1 MNKSTL
7 RTIVV
12 VAGLAT
18 AVIHLFLNVLMGKLD
33 ILFTLNGLGYLAL
46 TGAFAFNPPA
56 LRGQRRLLHY
66 AFMAYAAVTILAWF
80 VLGSLGDPLG
90 IVTKL
95 IEAVL
100 IWALAMHLK
109 AEGG

>member
-1 MNKSTL
+1 MNKSML

-18 AVIHLFLNVLMGKLD
+18 AVIHLFLNVLMGSLS
-33 ILFTLNGLGYLAL
+33 IPFTLNGLGYLAL
-46 TGAFAFNPPA
+46 TGAFAFDPPA

-66 AFMAYAAVTILAWF
+66 AFMAFAAVTIVAWF
-80 VLGSLGDPLG
+80 VLGDMGDVLG

-95 IEAVL
+95 IEVAL
-100 IWALAMHLK
+100 IAALAVHLK
-109 AEGG
+109 AEAS